1 MVCCECAHE
10 VRVRLGVCGELEFAG
25 REALA
30 IAAAAACIS
39 DRVAPQHDPVTTSAG
54 RGPA

>member
-1 MVCCECAHE
+1 VVCCECAHE